1 MGVDVKWK
9 RWTIALP
16 LSLITVIG
24 MVTVYR
30 LQTEK
35 QSDTESPPVSQ
46 SLPKVTRV
54 TALGRLEPKGEVIQV
69 STSQRSARIEELLV
83 TEGETVEAGSVIA
96 ILDSFPIRKA
106 AVTKAQQEVAVARSR
121 LAKIQ
126 AGAQQGTIN
135 AQKATIER
143 LRAELAGEKATQTAT
158 IERLN
163 AEFRTAKAEL
173 KRYEFLAAEGAIS
186 QSELDQRRLDLETA
200 RERYQEAIT
209 RREKTIN
216 TLEKQ
221 ILEAEATLEEIAE
234 IRLVD
239 LEQAKAEL
247 ASAIASLEQAKAD
260 LELSKITAPKRG
272 QVIEINTDAGEVVS
286 ETEGIIELG
295 NTETMVAVAEV
306 YESDIRRVKL
316 GQVATLTSESNSF
329 QEELRGKVSQIG
341 LKIGKKD
348 VLSSDPATNVDVRVI
363 EVEIELNPE
372 SSQLVKGLTNAQVL
386 VKIDTKISDQ

>member
-16 LSLITVIG
+16 LSVITVVG
-24 MVTVYR
+24 MVIVYR
-30 LQTEK
+30 LQAENKSET
-35 QSDTESPPVSQ
+35 QSPSVSQ

-69 STSQRSARIEELLV
+69 STSQRSARVEELLV

-143 LRAELAGEKATQTAT
+143 LKAELTGEKATQTAT
-158 IERLN
+158 IERLK

-173 KRYEFLAAEGAIS
+173 ERYEFLAAEGAIS
-186 QSELDQRRLDLETA
+186 RSELDQRRLDLETA

-209 RREKTIN
+209 TRDKTIN

-221 ILEAEATLEEIAE
+221 ILEAEATLEEITE
-234 IRLVD
+234 IRPVD
-239 LEQAKAEL
+239 LQEAEAEL
-247 ASAIASLEQAKAD
+247 QSAIASLEQAKAD
-260 LELSKITAPKRG
+260 LELSKITAPRKG
-272 QVIEINTDAGEVVS
+272 QIIEINTDAGEVVS
-286 ETEGIIELG
+286 ETEGIIQLG
-295 NTETMVAVAEV
+295 NTEKMVAVAEV

-329 QEELRGKVSQIG
+329 EEELSGKVSQIG

-348 VLSSDPATNVDVRVI
+348 VLSSDPAANVDVRVI
-363 EVEIELNPE
+363 EVEIELSPA
-372 SSQLVKGLTNAQVL
+372 SSQVVKGLT
-386 VKIDTKISDQ
+386 

>member
-16 LSLITVIG
+16 LSVITVVG
-24 MVTVYR
+24 MVIVYR
-30 LQTEK
+30 LQAENKSET
-35 QSDTESPPVSQ
+35 QSPSVSQ

-69 STSQRSARIEELLV
+69 STSQRSARVEELLV

-143 LRAELAGEKATQTAT
+143 LKAELTGEKATQTAT
-158 IERLN
+158 IERLK

-173 KRYEFLAAEGAIS
+173 ERYEFLAAEGAIS
-186 QSELDQRRLDLETA
+186 RSELDQRRLDLETA

-209 RREKTIN
+209 TRNKTIN

-221 ILEAEATLEEIAE
+221 ILEAEATLEEITE
-234 IRLVD
+234 IRPVD
-239 LEQAKAEL
+239 LQEAEAEL
-247 ASAIASLEQAKAD
+247 QSAIASLEQAKAD
-260 LELSKITAPKRG
+260 LELSKITAPRKG
-272 QVIEINTDAGEVVS
+272 QIIEINTDAGEVVS
-286 ETEGIIELG
+286 ETEGIIQLG
-295 NTETMVAVAEV
+295 NTEKMVAVAEV

-329 QEELRGKVSQIG
+329 EEELSGKVSQIG

-348 VLSSDPATNVDVRVI
+348 VLSSDPAANVDVRVI
-363 EVEIELNPE
+363 EVEIELSPA
-372 SSQLVKGLTNAQVL
+372 SSQVVKGLTNAQVL
-386 VKIDTKISDQ
+386 VKIDTDD